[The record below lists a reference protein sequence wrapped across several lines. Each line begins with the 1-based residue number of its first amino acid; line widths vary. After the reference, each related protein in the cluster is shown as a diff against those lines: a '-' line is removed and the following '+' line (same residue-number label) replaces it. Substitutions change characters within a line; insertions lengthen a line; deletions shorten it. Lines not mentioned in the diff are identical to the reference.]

1 MTDTELIE
9 LGRAYVALSNSH
21 RVDLILSMFAAGARY
36 SSNAVGEFRGRAAI
50 GDMMHGFFAE
60 YPDVHWQADDFSC
73 AQHRVSFR
81 FEMRASAAA
90 DGASVE
96 RRGREHID
104 FTAEGS
110 IKKIEVDALPA

>member
-9 LGRAYVALSNSH
+9 LAKAYLALSNSH

-36 SSNAVGEFRGRAAI
+36 SSNAVGEHRGRAAI
-50 GDMMHGFFAE
+50 GDMMHGFFAD
-60 YPDVHWQADDFSC
+60 YPDVHWQADGFSC
-73 AQHRVSFR
+73 EQHRVSFR

-90 DGASVE
+90 DGAPIE
-96 RRGREHID
+96 RRGLEHID

-110 IKKIEVDALPA
+110 IKKIEVEAQNP